1 MHNVSHFLCE
11 CPFTCFVIIAYNKLK
26 VWSHHASAADALM
39 VGVFCGHCLS
49 TLITKQSRFYCHIL
63 SEYFFLMMCVS
74 LPTCNVTSRRIKHH
88 STKQKSSQTGV
99 INTLL
104 SFNHQN
110 TLKIQWNRNFQL
122 TKSEEP
128 RLQDS
133 LFSLWETSLLLRKKK
148 GLNFSCICE
157 SYIHHAVQVLQPL
170 CVSLQSHLF
179 YCFMAKV
186 LYEKKTIIYLVR
198 QFNSLSASNSLAT
211 CSEKPVRTQEC
222 LL

>member
-11 CPFTCFVIIAYNKLK
+11 CPFTCFVITAYNKLT
-26 VWSHHASAADALM
+26 VWSHHASAADVLM

-49 TLITKQSRFYCHIL
+49 TLITKQSRFCCHIL
-63 SEYFFLMMCVS
+63 SEYFFLMMRVS
-74 LPTCNVTSRRIKHH
+74 LPTCNVTSRRIKRH

-122 TKSEEP
+122 TKSEEL

-133 LFSLWETSLLLRKKK
+133 LFSLWETYLLLRKKK

-157 SYIHHAVQVLQPL
+157 SYIHHAVQVVQPL
-170 CVSLQSHLF
+170 CVSLTETLQSHLF
-179 YCFMAKV
+179 YCFMANV
-186 LYEKKTIIYLVR
+186 LYEKKTII
-198 QFNSLSASNSLAT
+198 
-211 CSEKPVRTQEC
+211 
-222 LL
+222 